1 MVLGKQ
7 EERRSAITGRFRASV
22 NAASAIAQDVERNHP
37 AHAHIAQVHD
47 SF

>member
-1 MVLGKQ
+1 MVVGKQ

-22 NAASAIAQDVERNHP
+22 NAAQAIAQDVERNDP
-37 AHAHIAQVHD
+37 SHAHIAQVDD